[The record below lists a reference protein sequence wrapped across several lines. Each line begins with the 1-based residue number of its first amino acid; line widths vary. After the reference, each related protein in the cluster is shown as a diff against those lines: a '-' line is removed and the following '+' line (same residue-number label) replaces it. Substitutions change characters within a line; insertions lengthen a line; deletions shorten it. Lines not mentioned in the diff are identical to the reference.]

1 MMSEVNTPEMTEYVI
16 DIPERVVSDRSC
28 NFWNFFFM
36 YIFIVILIIVIFIMI
51 YVAVTD
57 PFDYV

>member
-28 NFWNFFFM
+28 NFWNFFLM
-36 YIFIVILIIVIFIMI
+36 YIFIIILIIVVFMI
-51 YVAVTD
+51 YVVVTD